1 LPFKTPAKSQS
12 LEIEVY
18 DGTYFVDFSFA
29 EKEPVRLVGAPEAC
43 KLAVARPGEAP
54 KGGQPG
60 EAFFNNL
67 TPSSS
72 FGAQFANKISVK
84 CP

>member
-1 LPFKTPAKSQS
+1 MKAQS
-12 LEIEVY
+12 LDLEVY

-29 EKEPVRLVGAPEAC
+29 EKEPVR
-43 KLAVARPGEAP
+43 ARRRAGRPASSRSRGRASNP
-54 KGGQPG
+54 PASKPG

-67 TPSSS
+67 TPSSN
-72 FGAQFANKISVK
+72 FGAQFANKIAVK